1 MDNGNQDGG
10 KQRGLIREQP
20 AEALGVSGGAVHK
33 WESRSFLPE
42 LRLMMEMTDFFRV
55 STDALPGYKM
65 KTGGKDDDR

>member
-10 KQRGLIREQP
+10 KQRRLTQKQL
-20 AEALGVSGGAVHK
+20 AEALEVSVGAVYK

>member
-20 AEALGVSGGAVHK
+20 AEALEVSVGAVYK

-42 LRLMMEMTDFFRV
+42 LRLMMELANFFDV
-55 STDALPGYKM
+55 SADALPGYKM

>member
-20 AEALGVSGGAVHK
+20 AEALGVSVGAVHK

-42 LRLMMEMTDFFRV
+42 LRLMMELANFFDV
-55 STDALPGYKM
+55 SVDALPGYKM